1 MREESVF
8 TDLDALSHAA
18 ADMIA
23 EAAAIAAAPRGR
35 FTIALSGG
43 GTPRHLYH
51 LLATEYVHRLPWAT
65 THVFFGDERCVPPDH
80 PDSNY
85 AMDRAALL
93 VHIPG
98 LESRT
103 RRIEGERVPSDGASR
118 YAEMLH
124 REFPNTQGTVPT
136 TFDVLLLGVG
146 TDGHTASLFPGSP
159 ALNERSRWVLATQAP
174 PTAPTRDRVTL
185 TFPALDASRTTLILC
200 AGADKQSIVRQIHV
214 AGTGARDL
222 YPVARVSAHG
232 SVRWLLDRLAMGES
246 VDVPPAGSAPR

>member
-1 MREESVF
+1 
-8 TDLDALSHAA
+8 
-18 ADMIA
+18 MIA
-23 EAAAIAAAPRGR
+23 EAATIATAARGR

-43 GTPRHLYH
+43 STPRHLYQ
-51 LLATEYVHRLPWAT
+51 LLASDYATQLPWAT

-85 AMDRAALL
+85 AMARDALL

-98 LESRT
+98 LESRA
-103 RRIEGERVPSDGASR
+103 RRIEGERAPGDGASR

-124 REFPNTQGTVPT
+124 REFPHTQGTVAT

-159 ALNERSRWVLATQAP
+159 AVDERSRWALATHAP
-174 PTAPTRDRVTL
+174 PGAPVADRVTL

-200 AGADKQSIVRQIHV
+200 AGAGKQSIVSQIRE
-214 AGTGARDL
+214 AGPRARDL
-222 YPVARVSAHG
+222 YPVARVSARG
-232 SVRWLLDRLAMGES
+232 SVRWLMDRAAIG
-246 VDVPPAGSAPR
+246 DPADTASPGASRG